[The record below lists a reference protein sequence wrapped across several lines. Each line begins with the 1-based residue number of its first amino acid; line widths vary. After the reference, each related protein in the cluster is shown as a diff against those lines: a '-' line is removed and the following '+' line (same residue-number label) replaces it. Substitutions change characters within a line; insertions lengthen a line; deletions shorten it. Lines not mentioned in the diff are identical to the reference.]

1 MDSEGGVT
9 FRTTRLD
16 VPETVT
22 YKVGLKGWVCRVLL
36 FLLFGGHGW
45 KKHHNQ
51 VL

>member
-22 YKVGLKGWVCRVLL
+22 YKRRKLEPMARKSL
-36 FLLFGGHGW
+36 
-45 KKHHNQ
+45 Q
-51 VL
+51 